1 MEKENRIEVF
11 AYDEWNLCDK
21 CERLFFDMVESFF
34 QPERSKREDLDC
46 CKRVEDLDDLLDDFH
61 IEFCDGEDPYKS
73 MNHYNKSCELLMKLI
88 QESKMRCSEHC
99 SNAVREVQK
108 ASSPKEVNAMGC
120 TVWDCVKC
128 ASGCQKYYLHS
139 LGQ

>member
-1 MEKENRIEVF
+1 MEIKNCKICIKNENE
-11 AYDEWNLCDK
+11 YCDIHLRYSHQLHG
-21 CERLFFDMVESFF
+21 CDVYICCDDSCN

-99 SNAVREVQK
+99 SNAVREAK
-108 ASSPKEVNAMGC
+108 
-120 TVWDCVKC
+120 
-128 ASGCQKYYLHS
+128 
-139 LGQ
+139 